1 MKFSYFHS
9 VNSFNFYILNQF
21 KLLLIPN
28 IQNFLYTILLL
39 CNLSEFKQTDE
50 AILTSTGCY
59 F

>member
-9 VNSFNFYILNQF
+9 VNSLNYYILNQF

-39 CNLSEFKQTDE
+39 YNLSEFKQTDE